1 MARFFGEGDLHE
13 IIFMRSVGDIPISF
27 VILREIR
34 PIIRLAGSD
43 GFFFRLSFIL
53 ISPRGDS
60 IVPTIDQNFPG
71 DFGGVLLEPSAAVG
85 GDLEATNL
93 CYSTITCKVLLNQPQ
108 RY

>member
-1 MARFFGEGDLHE
+1 
-13 IIFMRSVGDIPISF
+13 MRSVGDIPISL

-43 GFFFRLSFIL
+43 GFFLRLSFIL

-71 DFGGVLLEPSAAVG
+71 DFGGLLIVPSAAVG
-85 GDLEATNL
+85 GDLKATN
-93 CYSTITCKVLLNQPQ
+93 CSLLFHEGSLG
-108 RY
+108 